1 MDGAPHPQ
9 DDTPDRPE
17 TAEARRQRLAWEA
30 EQIDQAM
37 ADVAAG
43 RLISL
48 EAVEAWVDSW
58 GTDHELPPPKPG
70 Q

>member
-1 MDGAPHPQ
+1 MDGATNLQ
-9 DDTPDRPE
+9 DDPPDRPE
-17 TAEARRQRLAWEA
+17 TAEARRLRIAWEA

-58 GTDHELPPPKPG
+58 DTENELPAPRPG